1 MHEGLSA
8 VDRRLVESLFDS
20 GAIQVVVVARAL
32 VWALT
37 IQAHLGKEV
46 FLCGNIIVADPDQA
60 SQIRWIQLYTIT
72 GVPYVPVPVCN
83 LTFYT
88 K

>member
-37 IQAHLGKEV
+37 IQSHLGEY
-46 FLCGNIIVADPDQA
+46 I
-60 SQIRWIQLYTIT
+60 
-72 GVPYVPVPVCN
+72 PVPVGTHGSRFEMVTGRRHFILIQLKRFTN
-83 LTFYT
+83 NMYI
-88 K
+88 

>member
-37 IQAHLGKEV
+37 IQSHLGEYLPV
-46 FLCGNIIVADPDQA
+46 
-60 SQIRWIQLYTIT
+60 SRWNTR
-72 GVPYVPVPVCN
+72 
-83 LTFYT
+83 
-88 K
+88 